1 MPSPAMP
8 KMSAEDRRRQR
19 QYEIDD
25 AMRTLAR
32 AEQIKQDA
40 ELMGDVRKLA
50 TDLKRVAGRE
60 PKKPERKAK

>member
-50 TDLKRVAGRE
+50 ADLKRVAGRE
-60 PKKPERKAK
+60 PKKPERKSK